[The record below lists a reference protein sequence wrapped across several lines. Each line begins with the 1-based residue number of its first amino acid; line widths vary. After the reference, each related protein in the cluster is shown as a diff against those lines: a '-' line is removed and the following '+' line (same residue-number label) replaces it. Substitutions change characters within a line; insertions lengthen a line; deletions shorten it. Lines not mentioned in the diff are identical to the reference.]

1 MKTEW
6 PVEVT
11 SQQQTATEELIRRL
25 HAKYPDRILST
36 TLFGSVARGDFTA
49 DSDIDLLIVA
59 DTVDADFEWDV
70 WGNGSRVS
78 LEFDVIFD
86 LHVYS
91 RAHWESLR
99 EKRRTLWKNVE
110 QDGVELKLQPAPA

>member
-6 PVEVT
+6 PVEAT
-11 SQQQTATEELIRRL
+11 SRQQAATEELLRRL
-25 HAKYPDRILST
+25 HEQYPNCISST
-36 TLFGSVARGDFTA
+36 ILFGSVARGNFTA
-49 DSDIDLLIVA
+49 DSDIDVLVVA
-59 DTVDADFEWDV
+59 DTVDTDFEWDV
-70 WGNGSRVS
+70 WRIGSRVS

-99 EKRRTLWKNVE
+99 DKRRTLWKRVE
-110 QDGVELKLQPAPA
+110 QDGVELKFQPTPA